1 VGSTAFAIR
10 AGNVNSRISG
20 LWLTQHV
27 AQQPDIGEIFFD
39 GCVPY
44 PLEHGQGGKQKIN
57 RLSVV
62 HGLLLMPVQFR
73 LQVLFTFVLNT
84 CHMKL
89 ICLCLL
95 SGLLFIS
102 CKENTNPSGKL
113 SEETIRRHIINLSSD
128 EFQGRKPFTAGEEK
142 TLAYLQ
148 EEIEKIGLKPGNGES
163 FTQDVPMIEIS
174 GHPSETIELTGT

>member
-1 VGSTAFAIR
+1 
-10 AGNVNSRISG
+10 
-20 LWLTQHV
+20 
-27 AQQPDIGEIFFD
+27 
-39 GCVPY
+39 
-44 PLEHGQGGKQKIN
+44 
-57 RLSVV
+57 
-62 HGLLLMPVQFR
+62 
-73 LQVLFTFVLNT
+73 
-84 CHMKL
+84 MKL

-142 TLAYLQ
+142 TLTYLQ

-174 GHPSETIELTGT
+174 GHPSETMELTGTKNVSLKLRDQYVAFTQRPVEEITPSESELVLCGYGILAPE